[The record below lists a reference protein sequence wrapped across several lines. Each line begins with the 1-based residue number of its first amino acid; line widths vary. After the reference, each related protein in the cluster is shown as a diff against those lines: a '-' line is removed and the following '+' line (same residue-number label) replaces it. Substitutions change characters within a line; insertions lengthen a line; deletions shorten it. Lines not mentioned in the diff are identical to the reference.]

1 MDMKKGIRRGG
12 WLLLVALVAL
22 PLPAQGEMF
31 VGGYLG
37 GTQAA
42 DVGMSFMIPH
52 TGGFRNPTAQGGG
65 EQVGVTGA
73 FRPAVSGGVKVGA
86 WFDRSGV
93 LSGINFPRWM
103 QYLGFYLD
111 FSFHRLDFT
120 RQRLSSCVSS
130 YRQGVAAPATPI
142 GNGFLAQSSFSS
154 EGTAATL
161 AFMFAGRY
169 GFLPDSEVP
178 FGRLQPFLAVGPALL
193 FSTQDPTI
201 IAARIDTTGDVQTFA
216 AKAGSQSSVDVALAV
231 ETGLRWMALKNVS
244 LELVFKYRYAK
255 PTYVYSLVDPF
266 TRFGGTSIELNPTYH
281 LLSGQVGVAY
291 HF

>member
-1 MDMKKGIRRGG
+1 MKKGVRMGG
-12 WLLLVALVAL
+12 WLLLVALVVL

-42 DVGMSFMIPH
+42 DTGMSFLIPH
-52 TGGFRNPTAQGGG
+52 TGGFRNPNTQGGG
-65 EQVGVTGA
+65 EQVGVTGG
-73 FRPAVSGGVKVGA
+73 FRPAFMGGVKLGA

-93 LSGINFPRWM
+93 LSGINFPQWM
-103 QYLGFYLD
+103 QFLGFYLD
-111 FSFHRLDFT
+111 FSFHRLNFAP
-120 RQRLSSCVSS
+120 QRLSSCVSS
-130 YRQGVAAPATPI
+130 YRQGVSTPPTPI
-142 GNGFLAQSSFSS
+142 GDSFLAQTNFSS

-161 AFMFAGRY
+161 AFMFAARY

-193 FSTQDPTI
+193 FSTQAPTI
-201 IAARIDTTGDVQTFA
+201 FAARIDPTGDVETYA
-216 AKAGSQSSVDVALAV
+216 AKPASQSSVDVALAA
-231 ETGLRWMALKNVS
+231 EAGLRWMALKNVA
-244 LELVFKYRYAK
+244 LELVFKYRFAK
-255 PTYVYSLVDPF
+255 PTYVYDLQDPY
-266 TRFGGTSIELNPTYH
+266 TGFGRTSITLNPTYH